1 MALGNWSGDLK
12 EYLTNAYYT
21 TIDRDPFEWSY
32 EKNDA
37 GEIHE
42 YIGSPVPFNDDVEV
56 NLNVKLILGPRWPL
70 KANKCGQDIP
80 GLEIPTVECS
90 LPPFQKGN
98 IKYEVGEQVMT
109 VINLLDWN
117 EDDNDGQPSPL
128 ASSKGWVDVE
138 TNYGVII
145 NREINGTK
153 VTSNGLPMSEDFDL
167 AVYIKGDR
175 KPTAIYN
182 AHLEITYED
191 LGAAGILCKNLGIPK
206 ISDK

>member
-1 MALGNWSGDLK
+1 V
-12 EYLTNAYYT
+12 T
-21 TIDRDPFEWSY
+21 
-32 EKNDA
+32 
-37 GEIHE
+37 
-42 YIGSPVPFNDDVEV
+42 
-56 NLNVKLILGPRWPL
+56 
-70 KANKCGQDIP
+70 
-80 GLEIPTVECS
+80 
-90 LPPFQKGN
+90 
-98 IKYEVGEQVMT
+98 T

-117 EDDNDGQPSPL
+117 EDDNDRRPSPL